1 MNSQGALLTCR
12 PLESTVG
19 RREKGVFEEG
29 KGVFCTRRHLHLRVN
44 LSTEAK
50 GLPGYVLFDDDDD
63 DDDDDD
69 CDAALVANAEV
80 RVVQVACSNAR
91 AATLRQSAREKYR
104 EREREIAC
112 VSVREH
118 RAHVHMCTGNGSFRD
133 MHFAR

>member
-50 GLPGYVLFDDDDD
+50 GPPGYVLFDDDD

-104 EREREIAC
+104 ERER
-112 VSVREH
+112 
-118 RAHVHMCTGNGSFRD
+118 
-133 MHFAR
+133 